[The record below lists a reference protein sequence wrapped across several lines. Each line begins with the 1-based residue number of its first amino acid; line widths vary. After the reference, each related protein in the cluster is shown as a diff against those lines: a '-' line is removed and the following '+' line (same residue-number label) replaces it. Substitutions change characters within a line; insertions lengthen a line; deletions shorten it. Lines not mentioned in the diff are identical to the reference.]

1 MAYKGFNPVAFAR
14 TAATTLAHHI
24 RDVEENML
32 RNYQLG
38 ALLEAAGRVNYN
50 NTGEGFDWPVQ
61 YRLHQVEGN
70 TGETARNF
78 ARKNLWKTASL
89 EMRGYQT
96 TDSMYYREFKS
107 NGGEE
112 GIVKVFDNFVQ
123 RLETSIEQ
131 ALGGEYYVDGGLAA
145 NSQGW
150 HGLESMFGTVA
161 NTVAVDTSG
170 GAAINDSRSKVAVDQ
185 VGVPAAT
192 YAGIQC
198 ALGQYGGGNESGKA
212 WPEGI
217 ADSEYDFWS
226 PLIVNYTSTSFNE
239 AAGVS
244 HTFALQG
251 DEAMRYAI
259 IHAQRNT
266 SQNGQITNIMLA
278 RDLYMD
284 LLNLIDDKQRIQVT
298 SEHQL
303 RALGFKNTVNFDG
316 VEVSWEAAV
325 PTGVG
330 YGINY
335 DNIELKSMDSSL
347 LRAEGPEYDIHSQ
360 SFNAVV
366 STLSNLKFSSPRNFF
381 KLQAIA

>member
-61 YRLHQVEGN
+61 YRLHKIEGN

-78 ARKNLWKTASL
+78 ARKNLWKTANL

-107 NGGEE
+107 NSGEE
-112 GIVKVFDNFVQ
+112 GIIKVFDNFVQ

-131 ALGGEYYVDGGLAA
+131 SLAGEYFVDGEASG

-150 HGLESMFGTVA
+150 HGLETMFGIDGDNHTVDDSG
-161 NTVAVDTSG
+161 VAGPRSSFDAGDYV
-170 GAAINDSRSKVAVDQ
+170 AAPS
-185 VGVPAAT
+185 AT
-192 YAGIQC
+192 YAGIKTD
-198 ALGQYGGGNESGKA
+198 LGTYGGAQESTAG
-212 WPEGI
+212 WPNGV
-217 ADSEYDFWS
+217 ADPEYDFWS
-226 PLIVNYTSTSFNE
+226 PLIVNYNSTSFGGASSTW
-239 AAGVS
+239 AAQ
-244 HTFALQG
+244 A
-251 DEAMRYAI
+251 DEAMRFAI

-266 SQNGQITNIMLA
+266 SQNGQITNIMLG

-284 LLNLIDDKQRIQVT
+284 FLNLIDENERIQIT

-316 VEVSWEAAV
+316 IEVSWEAAV
-325 PTGVG
+325 PAEVG
-330 YGINY
+330 YGLNY

-347 LRAEGPEYDIHSQ
+347 LRSEGPEYDIHSQ
-360 SFNAVV
+360 AFNAVV

-381 KLQAIA
+381 KLMKITA

>member
-61 YRLHQVEGN
+61 YRLHKIEGN

-78 ARKNLWKTASL
+78 ARKNLWKTASQ

-107 NGGEE
+107 NSGEE
-112 GIVKVFDNFVQ
+112 GIIKVFDNFVQ

-131 ALGGEYYVDGGLAA
+131 SLAGEYFVDGSLAA

-150 HGLESMFGTVA
+150 HGLETMFGIA
-161 NTVAVDTSG
+161 SSNNTVDKSG
-170 GAAINDSRSKVAVDQ
+170 AGPGAFDAADYVAA
-185 VGVPAAT
+185 PSAT
-192 YAGIQC
+192 YAGIKTD
-198 ALGQYGGGNESGKA
+198 LGEYGGAQESTAG
-212 WPEGI
+212 WPNGV
-217 ADSEYDFWS
+217 ADPEYDFWS
-226 PLIVNYTSTSFNE
+226 PLIVNYLSSSFGG
-239 AAGVS
+239 AAD
-244 HTFALQG
+244 TWAAQA
-251 DEAMRYAI
+251 DEAMRFAI

-266 SQNGQITNIMLA
+266 SQNGQITNIMLG

-284 LLNLIDDKQRIQVT
+284 FLNLIDENERIQIT

-316 VEVSWEAAV
+316 IEVSWEAAV
-325 PTGVG
+325 PAEVG
-330 YGINY
+330 YGLNY

-347 LRAEGPEYDIHSQ
+347 LRSEGPEYDIHSQ
-360 SFNAVV
+360 AFNAVV

-381 KLQAIA
+381 KLQKVTS

>member
-14 TAATTLAHHI
+14 TAATTLAKHI

-50 NTGEGFDWPVQ
+50 NAGEGFDWPVQ
-61 YRLHQVEGN
+61 YRLHKVEGN

-78 ARKNLWKTASL
+78 SRRNLWKTANL
-89 EMRGYQT
+89 EYRGYQT
-96 TDSMYYREFKS
+96 TDSMFYREFRS
-107 NGGEE
+107 NRGEE
-112 GIVKVFDNFVQ
+112 GIIKVFDNFVQ

-131 ALGGEYYVDGGLAA
+131 ALGGEYYVDGTLAA

-150 HGLESMFGTVA
+150 QGLESIFGIASTN
-161 NTVAVDTSG
+161 NTVDKSG
-170 GAAINDSRSKVAVDQ
+170 AGPGAFDAADYVAA
-185 VGVPAAT
+185 PSAT
-192 YAGIQC
+192 YAGLSTV
-198 ALGQYGGGNESGKA
+198 LGNYGGSQESGTG
-212 WPEGI
+212 WPNGV
-217 ADSEYDFWS
+217 ADPEYDFWS
-226 PLIVNYTSTSFNE
+226 PLIVNYLSTSF
-239 AAGVS
+239 GGS
-244 HTFALQG
+244 SSTWALQG
-251 DEAMRYAI
+251 DEAMRFAI

-284 LLNLIDDKQRIQVT
+284 LLNLIDDKERIQIT

-316 VEVSWEAAV
+316 IEVSWETAIPDA
-325 PTGVG
+325 VG
-330 YGINY
+330 YGLNY
-335 DNIELKSMDSSL
+335 KNIELKSMDDSL
-347 LRAEGPEYDIHSQ
+347 LRSEGPEYDIHSQ

-366 STLSNLKFSSPRNFF
+366 STLSNLKFTSPRNFF
-381 KLQAIA
+381 KLQAITS